1 MPGAIAAA
9 ANVRRQDRHHV
20 IAASFIRNDRYV
32 AAVFLA
38 RGRLYEHLALFSRR
52 APGGRSSELF
62 KNGEVTGVAVF
73 APQSPPETSIPV
85 PVAYRPRV
93 RYTATESMLVARQ
106 MLFAITGRMKKPAV
120 KKLNPIWWFGNDDEQ
135 QTADWYHPE
144 WPRWRRDFYWNFLR
158 NPLQNFRCFVIGVQ
172 DRNYTVTGRAPVM
185 TVQRDDLGPPE
196 RGFQWCVIHTLIPL
210 GFLSYS
216 GKHVVW
222 YIGWQPSGIFG
233 VKFNLH

>member
-1 MPGAIAAA
+1 
-9 ANVRRQDRHHV
+9 
-20 IAASFIRNDRYV
+20 V

-73 APQSPPETSIPV
+73 APQSPPETSISV

>member
-1 MPGAIAAA
+1 
-9 ANVRRQDRHHV
+9 
-20 IAASFIRNDRYV
+20 
-32 AAVFLA
+32 
-38 RGRLYEHLALFSRR
+38 
-52 APGGRSSELF
+52 
-62 KNGEVTGVAVF
+62 
-73 APQSPPETSIPV
+73 
-85 PVAYRPRV
+85 
-93 RYTATESMLVARQ
+93 MLGARQ

-158 NPLQNFRCFVIGVQ
+158 NPLQNFRCFVIGVE

-196 RGFQWCVIHTLIPL
+196 RGFQWCVIYTLIPL

>member
-1 MPGAIAAA
+1 
-9 ANVRRQDRHHV
+9 
-20 IAASFIRNDRYV
+20 
-32 AAVFLA
+32 
-38 RGRLYEHLALFSRR
+38 
-52 APGGRSSELF
+52 
-62 KNGEVTGVAVF
+62 
-73 APQSPPETSIPV
+73 
-85 PVAYRPRV
+85 
-93 RYTATESMLVARQ
+93 MLVARQ

-172 DRNYTVTGRAPVM
+172 DRNYTVTGCAPVM

-233 VKFNLH
+233 VKFNLHLFRPRQSRPSPSPAPFTLLAASSWRTLPSRPRASPRSRGSACRYTAGGGGGAFGGLGRRLRWLWRRPGGDVRPDYPTPSALARL

>member
-1 MPGAIAAA
+1 MRSLACPAIGSFAGGPRIDAVPPA
-9 ANVRRQDRHHV
+9 GPSWD
-20 IAASFIRNDRYV
+20 ASV
-32 AAVFLA
+32 
-38 RGRLYEHLALFSRR
+38 FSRR

-62 KNGEVTGVAVF
+62 KNGEVTASGGIRPAITPRNF
-73 APQSPPETSIPV
+73 NSCPSPGFSPSCQRAAV

>member
-1 MPGAIAAA
+1 
-9 ANVRRQDRHHV
+9 
-20 IAASFIRNDRYV
+20 
-32 AAVFLA
+32 
-38 RGRLYEHLALFSRR
+38 
-52 APGGRSSELF
+52 
-62 KNGEVTGVAVF
+62 
-73 APQSPPETSIPV
+73 
-85 PVAYRPRV
+85 
-93 RYTATESMLVARQ
+93 MLVARQ

-144 WPRWRRDFYWNFLR
+144 WPRWPRDVYWNFLR

-216 GKHVVW
+216 SKHVV
-222 YIGWQPSGIFG
+222 
-233 VKFNLH
+233 

>member
-1 MPGAIAAA
+1 M
-9 ANVRRQDRHHV
+9 
-20 IAASFIRNDRYV
+20 
-32 AAVFLA
+32 
-38 RGRLYEHLALFSRR
+38 
-52 APGGRSSELF
+52 
-62 KNGEVTGVAVF
+62 AVF

-93 RYTATESMLVARQ
+93 RYTATESMLVTRQ

-144 WPRWRRDFYWNFLR
+144 WPRWRRDFYWSFLR
-158 NPLQNFRCFVIGVQ
+158 NPLQNFRCLVIGVQ

>member
-1 MPGAIAAA
+1 
-9 ANVRRQDRHHV
+9 
-20 IAASFIRNDRYV
+20 
-32 AAVFLA
+32 
-38 RGRLYEHLALFSRR
+38 
-52 APGGRSSELF
+52 
-62 KNGEVTGVAVF
+62 
-73 APQSPPETSIPV
+73 
-85 PVAYRPRV
+85 
-93 RYTATESMLVARQ
+93 MLVARQ
-106 MLFAITGRMKKPAV
+106 MFFAITGRMKEPAV

-222 YIGWQPSGIFG
+222 YIGWQPRKPAIIADYVARSAVELRCREFSRAGIGRNFPRARAA
-233 VKFNLH
+233 FRPSRTAARAD